1 MRIGDF
7 TLAEVLS
14 EIKAAFEFSDDVDD
28 ILLRELSNYQKK
40 RTFEKFAYRGKD
52 YRFGN
57 KITGPEHIPCL
68 ELIVIREDGKF
79 FILEHQ
85 IKILISAEQCELLE
99 RIAGYYLVQKH
110 DSCIV
115 VSTSSSPFFLRESRD
130 TTESPIRSYKVLLG
144 KGFIDQTWTCK
155 QTFDELRKYFD
166 VSPNFYNIF
175 LFEREQIM
183 IKNALAHTRAQ
194 GNLVAIV
201 LNNVLDQGQLLQYR
215 GLI

>member
-68 ELIVIREDGKF
+68 EFMVIREDGKF

-85 IKILISAEQCELLE
+85 IKILISAEQCELLK
-99 RIAGYYLVQKH
+99 RITGYHLVQKH
-110 DSCIV
+110 DSCII
-115 VSTSSSPFFLRESRD
+115 VSTSNSPFFLR
-130 TTESPIRSYKVLLG
+130 
-144 KGFIDQTWTCK
+144 
-155 QTFDELRKYFD
+155 
-166 VSPNFYNIF
+166 
-175 LFEREQIM
+175 
-183 IKNALAHTRAQ
+183 
-194 GNLVAIV
+194 
-201 LNNVLDQGQLLQYR
+201 
-215 GLI
+215 